1 MFIIDSNGE
10 IAEFYDSLDITSV
23 GAVKLDAATFEETK
37 GFTDEVAVV
46 HIDVYTKQST
56 KVQANLEKLLMIYL
70 YVGNKESSAALLPN
84 VIQVITSKTTKD
96 ALSNSFSII
105 DDIIRERQVLKSQ
118 LLSINNEVS
127 ETMGNVEVELL
138 RVKKIYE
145 ERAPKRYEDIKGIQ
159 VYSKYTAGESVGGEF
174 FDIFKEQ
181 GKMFIL
187 KSATSSYLASSSILQ
202 LFSEFKMNQSITKA
216 SEQKL
221 ISDIKSDVVN
231 LNKSKNKKIEIHLFT
246 AIIDLASYTIQGH
259 MFGDFK
265 VISSEPNNTFTG
277 KGKNLLTSDV
287 DQGVFSNELTRGE
300 RTFLCSPGFVKNW
313 EKLSPDFMIEELM
326 MDRKIKPLDIL
337 DEVFFQL
344 KKDSTSGFLPYDASA
359 IMLEVQKNVMV
370 QM

>member
-1 MFIIDSNGE
+1 MSEENDDSIDGNSKAKTRQMLLYLIIKINESPHRY
-10 IAEFYDSLDITSV
+10 I
-23 GAVKLDAATFEETK
+23 
-37 GFTDEVAVV
+37 
-46 HIDVYTKQST
+46 
-56 KVQANLEKLLMIYL
+56 L
-70 YVGNKESSAALLPN
+70 Y
-84 VIQVITSKTTKD
+84 
-96 ALSNSFSII
+96 
-105 DDIIRERQVLKSQ
+105 
-118 LLSINNEVS
+118 
-127 ETMGNVEVELL
+127 
-138 RVKKIYE
+138 
-145 ERAPKRYEDIKGIQ
+145 
-159 VYSKYTAGESVGGEF
+159 
-174 FDIFKEQ
+174 DIFKRYVEPQ
-181 GKMFIL
+181 FQNISMKGISKHE
-187 KSATSSYLASSSILQ
+187 SILQ
-202 LFSEFKMNQSITKA
+202 RPQSPR
-216 SEQKL
+216 QKL

-231 LNKSKNKKIEIHLFT
+231 LNKSKNKKIEIDLFT